1 MTIERKP
8 IVLFLCTHN
17 SARSQM
23 AEAILRNLA
32 GDRYEVLS
40 AGLEPTVLHPM
51 AIEVMREIGIDI
63 SGQRSKSVVEYLAKV
78 AVKIPIIVC
87 RKCEE
92 NCPSIWPFASQVLSW
107 PFDDPAEAASS
118 PNGLQHFRRVRDE
131 IEGTIREWL
140 KQQSIQPT

>member
-23 AEAILRNLA
+23 AEAILRHLA

-51 AIEVMREIGIDI
+51 AIEVMQEIGIDI
-63 SGQRSKSVVEYLAKV
+63 SGQRSKSVVEFLAKV
-78 AVKIPIIVC
+78 PVKIPIIVC
-87 RKCEE
+87 RKYEE
-92 NCPSIWPFASQVLSW
+92 NCPSIWPFASEVLSW
-107 PFDDPAEAASS
+107 PFDDPAEEASS
-118 PNGLQHFRRVRDE
+118 PGGLQHFRRVRDE
-131 IEGTIREWL
+131 IEGKIREWL
-140 KQQSIQPT
+140 QQQSN